1 MDFKTQQVLATQ
13 HSNGAQGKITK
24 SIAFWGEEEN
34 VSIECIYNI
43 LPSLTQK
50 KNILPSVFKI
60 LTHKLR
66 NI

>member
-43 LPSLTQK
+43 LPS
-50 KNILPSVFKI
+50 VFKI